1 MMARSADAFR
11 RAALLSG
18 RAARSL
24 LTLGRGPL
32 AAAALFFCL
41 AFFFGPPH
49 PRFPGGL
56 STALYDREGALLGAS
71 VSSQGLWKFPA
82 GSKVPHK
89 FERALIAFEDRR
101 FYSHPGIDPR
111 SLARAAAQNAREG
124 RIVSGG
130 STLSMQTARLALP
143 GGSRSL
149 PRKLMEAW
157 LALRLEVLY
166 GKPGILE
173 LYSANAPFGGNVVGL
188 EAASFRY
195 FGLPPDR
202 LSWAEAATLAVLPNA
217 PSVAHPG
224 KNRDELLAKRD
235 RLLRSLV
242 RSGDLSEEE
251 LGLSLAEPLPPEP
264 FAIPRLAP
272 QLLDR
277 ALLDSRSAGKEGERV
292 VSSVDGGLEERTA
305 EILER
310 HHLDLAGNG
319 IYNEAC
325 IVARVDSGEVLAYV
339 GNVGARDPED
349 HGQSVDLTRAPRSSG
364 SILKPFLYAA
374 MLDSGEI
381 TSESLVADIPT
392 RVGSYNPENN
402 VDAYSG
408 AVPAKEALAR
418 SLNVPFVRLLRSF
431 GSERFLRL
439 LQKTG
444 VTTMDRDADDYG
456 LTLILGGAEV
466 SLWEMAGRYAALART
481 ARGLKSPDGGQYFD
495 LSYRLP
501 QSGSGGGAER
511 ASRRVS
517 RGDPFSTG
525 AAWLT
530 LDALLAVARPADEA
544 PWQDYAS
551 ARKIA
556 WKTGTSFGLRDA
568 WAIGLTSEY
577 VVAVWVGNASGEG
590 RPGLRGSEAA
600 APILFDVFA
609 SLPVTPW
616 IPRPDKALRYE
627 SLCAASGFLAGPDC
641 ASSRRSLVPLDAP
654 AAAVCPY
661 CRLVHL
667 SADGAYRVTASDE
680 ALDKMRT
687 VRRFVLPPA
696 MEWYYMQNHLEYS
709 PLPPW
714 KPGSASR
721 DDSAL
726 AIVAPEEGASIYV
739 PIELSGRPGATVFS
753 AVHRDPGAVVYW
765 HLDGSY
771 LGQTK
776 GRHRMEARPAAGPH
790 RLTLV
795 DGEGREVERQFE
807 VLSER

>member
-1 MMARSADAFR
+1 MNTRLA
-11 RAALLSG
+11 AALRRIAFPSG
-18 RAARSL
+18 KAARAFL
-24 LTLGRGPL
+24 DPGRGPS
-32 AAAALFFCL
+32 AAAALLFCL
-41 AFFFGPPH
+41 AFFFGPPRPH
-49 PRFPGGL
+49 FSGGL
-56 STALYDREGALLGAS
+56 STALYDRGGGLLGAT
-71 VSSQGLWKFPA
+71 VSAEGLWKFPA
-82 GSKVPHK
+82 GSTIPPK
-89 FERALIAFEDRR
+89 FKRALIVFEDRR

-124 RIVSGG
+124 RVVSGG
-130 STLSMQTARLALP
+130 STLSMQTARLSLP
-143 GGSRSL
+143 GGARSL
-149 PRKLMEAW
+149 GRKLVEAW
-157 LALRLEVLY
+157 LALRLELRY
-166 GKPGILE
+166 GKEGILE

-195 FGLPPDR
+195 FGLPPER
-202 LSWAEAATLAVLPNA
+202 LSWAQAATLAVLPNA
-217 PSVAHPG
+217 PSAAHPG

-235 RLLRSLV
+235 RLLGSLA
-242 RSGDLSEEE
+242 RAGDLSAEE

-277 ALLDSRSAGKEGERV
+277 ALLDARAAGREGERV
-292 VSSVDGGLEERTA
+292 VSSVDGDLEERTA
-305 EILER
+305 GILER
-310 HHLDLAGNG
+310 HHVDLAGNG
-319 IYNEAC
+319 IYNAAC
-325 IVARVDSGEVLAYV
+325 LVARVDSGEVLAYV
-339 GNVGARDPED
+339 GNVGAGEPED

-381 TSESLVADIPT
+381 TGESLVADIPT
-392 RVGSYNPENN
+392 SVGSYSPENN

-431 GSERFLRL
+431 GTERFLRL

-444 VTTMDRDADDYG
+444 VTTMDRGADDYG

-481 ARGLKSPDGGQYFD
+481 ARGLKAPDGGQYFD
-495 LSYRLP
+495 LGYRPLA
-501 QSGSGGGAER
+501 SGKAGGAR
-511 ASRRVS
+511 RLSRP
-517 RGDPFSTG
+517 DPFSTG

-600 APILFDVFA
+600 APILFDVFSA
-609 SLPVTPW
+609 LPATPW
-616 IPRPDKALRYE
+616 IPRPDRALRYE
-627 SLCAASGFLAGPDC
+627 SLCAASGYLAGQDC
-641 ASSRRSLVPLDAP
+641 ASSRRSLVPADAP
-654 AAAVCPY
+654 PASVCPY

-667 SADGAYRVTASDE
+667 SADGAYRVTANDE
-680 ALDKMRT
+680 ALDRMKSA
-687 VRRFVLPPA
+687 RRFVLPPA
-696 MEWYYMQNHLEYS
+696 MEWYYRQNHLDYL

-726 AIVAPEEGASIYV
+726 AIVSPEEGSSIYV

-753 AVHRDPGAVVYW
+753 AVHRDPGAVIYW

-771 LGQTK
+771 LGQTR
-776 GRHRMEARPAAGPH
+776 GRHRMEARPAAGLH
-790 RLTLV
+790 RLSLV
-795 DGEGREVERQFE
+795 DGQGREAERQFE
-807 VLSER
+807 ILSER